1 MISMSRVHTIR
12 QLYRQGEGVSEIAR
26 RTGVSRNTVYKYLD
40 EDDLSPRMPVP
51 ARRGRILDAHR
62 ALIESWLDEDRR
74 AWRKQ
79 RHTAHRIFVRLT
91 EEEGVDVAEST
102 VREYVRMLKAERG
115 REGEGFLDLDWPPG
129 TAQADFGEAD
139 FNVGGVK
146 RRLSFFVLSFPY
158 SNVGIAQVFGGET
171 AECVCQGLASA
182 FEYIGGVPSLIV
194 FDNATGVGR
203 RVCDEVRTTELFA
216 ACAAHY
222 GFDFRFCNPASGNEK
237 GNVESKVRYLRAN
250 LFVPVPQMPSVAAYN
265 RRLPDLCMA
274 LSEKDHY
281 LRNEPERQ
289 LFVEDRVELSSLP
302 RAPFSCV
309 TWVRRRADRYGKV
322 KVGGCH
328 LYSSDPSL
336 AGRELSVG
344 LGAHTVAIYDA
355 GGVLVAEHPRSF
367 GSAPTDTTDPA
378 SQLAVLAYKTG
389 GWEHSRVRS
398 ALPEDLRDHMDG
410 LARADLKSLLRAMR
424 DEAERSGWRRTVE
437 AMAACLAGSGRVDP
451 SGLEIAAARIGGGS
465 VAYDEPV
472 DLAAYDEAVGMGAR

>member
-40 EDDLSPRMPVP
+40 EDDLSPRMPAP

-281 LRNEPERQ
+281 LRDEPERQ

-309 TWVRRRADRYGKV
+309 TWVRR
-322 KVGGCH
+322 
-328 LYSSDPSL
+328 
-336 AGRELSVG
+336 
-344 LGAHTVAIYDA
+344 
-355 GGVLVAEHPRSF
+355 
-367 GSAPTDTTDPA
+367 
-378 SQLAVLAYKTG
+378 
-389 GWEHSRVRS
+389 
-398 ALPEDLRDHMDG
+398 
-410 LARADLKSLLRAMR
+410 LLM
-424 DEAERSGWRRTVE
+424 
-437 AMAACLAGSGRVDP
+437 P
-451 SGLEIAAARIGGGS
+451 I
-465 VAYDEPV
+465 
-472 DLAAYDEAVGMGAR
+472 

>member
-40 EDDLSPRMPVP
+40 EDDLSPRMPIP

-91 EEEGVDVAEST
+91 EDEGVDVAEST
-102 VREYVRMLKAERG
+102 VREYLRMLKAERG

-171 AECVCQGLASA
+171 AECVCQGLASV

-237 GNVESKVRYLRAN
+237 GNVESKVRYLRAS
-250 LFVPVPQMPSVAAYN
+250 LFVPRPPDALGGRLQPAPPRPVHDALGEGPLPQG
-265 RRLPDLCMA
+265 
-274 LSEKDHY
+274 
-281 LRNEPERQ
+281 
-289 LFVEDRVELSSLP
+289 
-302 RAPFSCV
+302 RAGAPA
-309 TWVRRRADRYGKV
+309 VRRG
-322 KVGGCH
+322 
-328 LYSSDPSL
+328 P
-336 AGRELSVG
+336 
-344 LGAHTVAIYDA
+344 
-355 GGVLVAEHPRSF
+355 
-367 GSAPTDTTDPA
+367 
-378 SQLAVLAYKTG
+378 
-389 GWEHSRVRS
+389 
-398 ALPEDLRDHMDG
+398 
-410 LARADLKSLLRAMR
+410 
-424 DEAERSGWRRTVE
+424 
-437 AMAACLAGSGRVDP
+437 
-451 SGLEIAAARIGGGS
+451 
-465 VAYDEPV
+465 
-472 DLAAYDEAVGMGAR
+472 